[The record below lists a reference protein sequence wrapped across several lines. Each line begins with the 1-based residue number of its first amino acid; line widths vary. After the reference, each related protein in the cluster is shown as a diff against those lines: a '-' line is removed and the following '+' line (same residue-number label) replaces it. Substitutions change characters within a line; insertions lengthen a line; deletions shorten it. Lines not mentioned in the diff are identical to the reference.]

1 METLI
6 EPKTNWNEMIRKLK
20 QKFNLLPITEL
31 AYVEGKQNESFNKL
45 QVIFGK
51 SKEDMNAL
59 ISNL

>member
-1 METLI
+1 MENLI
-6 EPKTNWNEMIRKLK
+6 ELKANWNEMIWKLK
-20 QKFNLLPITEL
+20 EKFSLLPTAEL

-51 SKEDMNAL
+51 SKEDMNKL